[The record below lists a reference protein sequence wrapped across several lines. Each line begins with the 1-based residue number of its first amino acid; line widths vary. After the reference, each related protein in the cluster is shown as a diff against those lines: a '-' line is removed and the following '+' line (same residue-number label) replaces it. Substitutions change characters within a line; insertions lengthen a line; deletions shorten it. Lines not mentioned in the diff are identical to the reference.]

1 MANITLGFND
11 FIYLSMYQ
19 DDDTGVVEIVPIRI
33 SDGSM
38 IGEPV
43 IFDNAVELAHIIA
56 GCMDGDFK
64 IFEKLY
70 TFISEWEG
78 EANDNTPH

>member
-19 DDDTGVVEIVPIRI
+19 DDDTGVVEIVPIRT

-64 IFEKLY
+64 VFENR
-70 TFISEWEG
+70 FNFEWEE
-78 EANDNTPH
+78 EAYDNTPH